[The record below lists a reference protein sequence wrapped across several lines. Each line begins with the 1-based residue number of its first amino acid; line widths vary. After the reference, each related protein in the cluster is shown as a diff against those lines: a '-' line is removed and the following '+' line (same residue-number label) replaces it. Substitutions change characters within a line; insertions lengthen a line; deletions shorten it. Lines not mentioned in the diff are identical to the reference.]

1 MKKLDWKKVCL
12 VLLPILSV
20 GLATT
25 VDSVMVF
32 DAAAGT
38 TEYYSYFDLIPNS
51 NYAMLMPLAAILSAV
66 SGILAAVLIIKK
78 NFKMLKGIVGCSF
91 CAATFA
97 VLPILLKGDV
107 TVFPNVGLPIF
118 MMVDCLVSYTMM
130 KNPQPE
136 QETQKKRLKAR

>member
-1 MKKLDWKKVCL
+1 MKKLDWKKISL

-32 DAAAGT
+32 DSVAGT

-51 NYAMLMPLAAILSAV
+51 NFAILMPLAAILSIV
-66 SGILAAVLIIKK
+66 CGILAAVLIVRK
-78 NFKMLKGIVGCSF
+78 NPKFLKGIVGCAF

-97 VLPILLKGDV
+97 VLPIMLKGNV
-107 TVFPNVGLPIF
+107 MVFPNVGLPIF
-118 MMVDCLVSYTMM
+118 MMVECLLSYMMM
-130 KNPQPE
+130 KKPQLE
-136 QETQKKRLKAR
+136 DETKHQRLKSR